1 MQFCSLQLKF
11 HKTYFKR
18 LKVVF
23 KKIANAPYLCGDKPE
38 QMFNTSPF

>member
-11 HKTYFKR
+11 HKTYFKK

-23 KKIANAPYLCGDKPE
+23 KKIANALTLCGDKPE
-38 QMFNTSPF
+38 PMLNTSPF